1 MSDADNKHFSADR
14 IFVFLFALTALEVAW
29 GYAGGLWFDWGKL
42 LLWGGLLFFA
52 SYKAWLIAVYFMHLK
67 FEGWVVWSLILPT
80 PFLVMVIMG
89 YVGSDVG
96 DDQHLI
102 NPIGAM
108 RNPLN
113 GEMNTDMSIYEPHH
127 GAEGQEH

>member
-1 MSDADNKHFSADR
+1 MSDADTKQFSPER
-14 IFVFLFALTALEVAW
+14 IFMFLFALTALEVGW
-29 GYAGGLWFDWGKL
+29 GYAGGVWFDWGKL

-108 RNPLN
+108 HDAAE
-113 GEMNTDMSIYEPHH
+113 GGINTDMTLYGKHDDGES
-127 GAEGQEH
+127 Q

>member
-1 MSDADNKHFSADR
+1 MSDADNKHFSPER
-14 IFVFLFALTALEVAW
+14 IFLYLFALTALEVGW
-29 GYAGGLWFDWGKL
+29 GYAGGLWFDWGKV

-52 SYKAWLIAVYFMHLK
+52 SYKAWFIAVFFMHLK

-80 PFLVMVIMG
+80 PFLIMVIMG
-89 YVGSDVG
+89 YVGADVG

-108 RNPLN
+108 IDPVK
-113 GEMNTDMSIYEPHH
+113 GEINTDFTIWQKH
-127 GAEGQEH
+127 AEGQEQ